1 MRERDVTMR
10 MRNREQKQ
18 KKKYLIALEET
29 RSIVALAAGILV
41 FICTLLCV
49 FWAINVFDAGMLQ
62 YFTLLSNLLSAVA
75 AAFMIPYA
83 VEGIRKKRFVLP
95 RWVVLFQFA
104 GAVCVTITMVI
115 ALGLILPTRGA
126 RQAFDRFNLWLH
138 VVTPLATVVLFL
150 CVESGVSLTKRDMLL
165 AQIPYWAYMLVYLIM
180 VSLLGRWKDIYSVTV
195 FMPIWATIPF
205 VLAVGM
211 AVAVVLRRVQNRR
224 TAQSWNR
231 IARMWSDDLE
241 PTQLLIEAFG
251 LGRYIGAVCDP
262 GELTV
267 PLDIFKAMA
276 ERYDVPLEKLTKAYV
291 KGALDAVEEKTKK
304 DIVF

>member
-1 MRERDVTMR
+1 MR
-10 MRNREQKQ
+10 MHNHEQKQ

-41 FICTLLCV
+41 FVCTLLCI
-49 FWAINVFDAGMLQ
+49 FWAIDVFDAGMLQ

-95 RWVVLFQFA
+95 RWVVTFQFA

-115 ALGLILPTRGA
+115 ALGIILPTQGA
-126 RQAFDRFNLWLH
+126 RQAFKQFNFWLH
-138 VVTPLATVVLFL
+138 VVVPLATVVLFQ

-165 AQIPYWAYMLVYLIM
+165 ALIPYWAYMLVYM
-180 VSLLGRWKDIYSVTV
+180 VMVLLLDRWKDIYNARG
-195 FMPIWATIPF
+195 FLPIWVSLPF
-205 VLAVGM
+205 TFAVGL
-211 AVAVVLRRVQNRR
+211 AVAVVLRRIHNRR
-224 TAQSWNR
+224 AVQSWNR

-251 LGRYIGAVCDP
+251 LGRYIGTVCDP

-291 KGALDAVEEKTKK
+291 KGALDAVEEKTK
-304 DIVF
+304 DASHENR